1 MVELPQNKQKIEVKW
16 VFKIKYKPNGE
27 TTKFKVRLVAK
38 GFLQKPG
45 VDFTDVFAPVAR
57 LETVRLVVGITC
69 PKNWEIYQLDVKS
82 AFLNGPLKEEV
93 FVRQPPGFEKKG
105 EEHKLY
111 RLNKALYGLR
121 QAPRAWNNHINVLL
135 LNLGFLKCFVES
147 GVYVGVYVRSAA
159 QRLVGLLIR

>member
-45 VDFTDVFAPVAR
+45 VDFTNVFAPVAR

-93 FVRQPPGFEKKG
+93 FVRQPT
-105 EEHKLY
+105 
-111 RLNKALYGLR
+111 
-121 QAPRAWNNHINVLL
+121 WV
-135 LNLGFLKCFVES
+135 
-147 GVYVGVYVRSAA
+147 
-159 QRLVGLLIR
+159 